1 VRVSHLAALWLAS
14 LGLAV
19 SGCQRDRGQPPNVLI
34 AVVDTLRADRLGA
47 YGNPR
52 GLTPFLD
59 SLAARGTVFA
69 NAYSTTSWTCP
80 AVASLMTS
88 RYPTQH
94 RVVSFASQLGD
105 DEVTLAETMRPLRYV
120 SGGFS
125 ANFRL
130 LSSLG
135 YAQGFDHWEAD
146 LKPGAAEL
154 SGTELGGQALAWLDR
169 SWNAAAGRPALLY
182 LQYLEPHA
190 PYAPPDP
197 YRSRFRDPGTDAGDD
212 ADLNAKLVSMRW
224 HELTKADVQRLE
236 SLYDGEVA
244 TVDEQ
249 LRQLFAE
256 LERRHFLD
264 RAIVVVTADH
274 GEEFWEHGGLTHGIT
289 LYNECV
295 HVPLIVVAPGQRAGQ
310 HVTENVSLVDIAPTL
325 VDLLGLPAEP
335 HFEGRSLAPLLRD
348 GAPASS
354 GGVAPPVILQL
365 EPTGYGLDTREHA
378 AGIVQDSSKLL
389 LRRSGHTEAYDL
401 HADPGEQNANP
412 ASLAGAADALART
425 LETTQTDL
433 ARRASSGEHRAPLD
447 EATREKLRALGYHF

>member
-1 VRVSHLAALWLAS
+1 MRVSHLAVLWLAS

-19 SGCQRDRGQPPNVLI
+19 GGCQRDRGQPPNVLV
-34 AVVDTLRADRLGA
+34 AVVDTMRADRLGA
-47 YGNPR
+47 YGNAR

-105 DEVTLAETMRPLRYV
+105 DEVTLAETVRPLRYV

-130 LSSLG
+130 LSTLG

-146 LKPGAAEL
+146 LQPGAAEL
-154 SGTELGGQALAWLDR
+154 SGTELGRRALAWLDR
-169 SWNAAAGRPALLY
+169 SWNASAGRPALLY

-197 YRSRFRDPGTDAGDD
+197 YRSRFRDAAADAGDD

-224 HELTKADVQRLE
+224 HELTKADVHRLE
-236 SLYDGEVA
+236 SLYDGEIA

-256 LERRHFLD
+256 LEQRHFLD

-295 HVPLIVVAPGQRAGQ
+295 HVPLIVLTPGQREGQ
-310 HVTENVSLVDIAPTL
+310 RVTENVSLIDIAPTL
-325 VDLLGLPAEP
+325 LDLLGLPAEP
-335 HFEGRSLAPLLRD
+335 RFEGRSLAPLLRD
-348 GAPASS
+348 GAQASR
-354 GGVAPPVILQL
+354 GAAPPVIVQL
-365 EPTGYGLDTREHA
+365 EPTGYEMDTREHA
-378 AGIVQDSSKLL
+378 AGIVQDASKLL
-389 LRRSGHTEAYDL
+389 VRRSGHTETYDL
-401 HADPGEQNANP
+401 RADPGEQDASP
-412 ASLAGAADALART
+412 ASLASPADALART
-425 LETTQTDL
+425 LETAQADL

>member
-1 VRVSHLAALWLAS
+1 VRIAPPAILWLAS

-19 SGCQRDRGQPPNVLI
+19 AGCQRDRAQPPNVVI

-47 YGNPR
+47 YGNAR

-59 SLAARGTVFA
+59 SLAARGTVFE

-88 RYPTQH
+88 RYPSQH

-105 DEVTLAETMRPLRYV
+105 DEVTLAESVRPLRYL

-135 YAQGFDHWEAD
+135 YAQGFDHWEAEM
-146 LKPGAAEL
+146 KPGGAEL
-154 SGTELGGQALAWLDR
+154 SGTELDAQALAWLDR
-169 SWNAAAGRPALLY
+169 SWNASAGRPALLY

-197 YRSRFRDPGTDAGDD
+197 YRSRFRDAGAEAGEDAE
-212 ADLNAKLVSMRW
+212 LNAKLVSLRW
-224 HELTKADVQRLE
+224 HELTRADVHRLE

-249 LRQLFAE
+249 LRQLFSE

-289 LYNECV
+289 LYDECV
-295 HVPLIVVAPGQRAGQ
+295 HVPLIMLVPDQ
-310 HVTENVSLVDIAPTL
+310 HQGRRVTENVSLVDIAPTL
-325 VDLLGLPAEP
+325 LDLLGLPAEP
-335 HFEGRSLAPLLRD
+335 HFEGRSLAPWLRGD
-348 GAPASS
+348 PPAS
-354 GGVAPPVILQL
+354 GGSPARPVILQL
-365 EPTGYGLDTREHA
+365 EPTGYEPDTREHA
-378 AGIVQDSSKLL
+378 AGIVQDAKALL

-401 HADPGEQNANP
+401 RADPREQDAGP
-412 ASLAGAADALART
+412 ASMAGAADALANT
-425 LETTQTDL
+425 LQTAQADL